1 MVDVEAKR
9 KKDKTK
15 EIVAYSITGGFWLG
29 GLAICILGVY
39 AYNGPGKISVNDIF
53 QAQKRFSSW
62 LNLSFMIDFRILGAL
77 VCLIAMCFF
86 LGFIYHYAGKY
97 ERDEV
102 RKAAQIQRLHQLIE
116 EDKKKQE
123 ADIVKMKEIQ
133 NEIKKTQQEAEADK
147 VGPLPPTDKSK

>member
-15 EIVAYSITGGFWLG
+15 EIVAYSITGAFWLG

-53 QAQKRFSSW
+53 QAQKNFSAW
-62 LNLSFMIDFRILGAL
+62 LNLSFMVDFRILGAL

-102 RKAAQIQRLHQLIE
+102 RKAAQIQRLHQLIK
-116 EDKKKQE
+116 EDKEKQE
-123 ADIVKMKEIQ
+123 ADIVKMKEVQ
-133 NEIKKTQQEAEADK
+133 DEMNKAQLEAGANK
-147 VGPLPPTDKSK
+147 VGPVPPTNSSK